1 MLNRWIGIAC
11 GTFWLLANVAILWRD
26 VLPHWLAGEPPPNEA
41 LLLTPGEKRFAQV
54 GIYDDEGRAVGT
66 SWTASM
72 RVGIGGTVA
81 VKTTTVLQPI
91 ALPAAGGLLT
101 PRVRIEIGLT
111 YRAGEASVDSLDFKM
126 LGLGVP
132 VSLEGEAMPSGEFPF
147 TWRVGEYRGKTVLDS
162 RVPVALGDVIR
173 PFDRLPNLYVG
184 RTWRLELL
192 DPLSQI
198 LPQLKQV
205 GLSLEPILVQVTR
218 IETILHQGQPVD
230 AFVVEGGGATAW
242 VAPDGRVLRQE
253 VVLPLLGKLVLL
265 DEPYDEDALRQ
276 GAASTF
282 YRDRASQPAPDEES
296 FVE

>member
-11 GTFWLLANVAILWRD
+11 AAFWVVANVAILWRD
-26 VLPHWLAGEPPPNEA
+26 VVPHWRAGDPPPNEA
-41 LLLTPGEKRFAQV
+41 LLLAPGEKRFVQV

-66 SWTASM
+66 SWTTST
-72 RVGIGGTVA
+72 RVGVGGQVV

-91 ALPAAGGLLT
+91 ALPAAGDRIT

-111 YRAGEASVDSLDFKM
+111 YRAGEASVDM
-126 LGLGVP
+126 LEFRMFGLGVP

-147 TWRVGEYRGKTVLDS
+147 AWRVGEYRGKTVLDS

-184 RTWRLELL
+184 RTWQLELL
-192 DPLSQI
+192 DPLSQV

-218 IETILHQGQPVD
+218 LETIVQQDQAVD

-265 DEPYDEDALRQ
+265 DEPYDEAARRRVIVSVIGHD
-276 GAASTF
+276 GADQAG
-282 YRDRASQPAPDEES
+282 PDEELLA
-296 FVE
+296 E